1 MEYDQGNDMMA
12 RQMYSEKSRAAV
24 LWEPPISY
32 NPIVPGRGKTYLL
45 PTASAILDGIL
56 RFHFNLATDALGCR
70 RRVDGRHMV
79 MRQTAAPALD
89 IVGLELR
96 VLQLGAL
103 VTLVAQ
109 FGGAVV
115 VPSAS
120 SKCCV
125 VRPSHFNDKERANR
139 A

>member
-1 MEYDQGNDMMA
+1 
-12 RQMYSEKSRAAV
+12 
-24 LWEPPISY
+24 
-32 NPIVPGRGKTYLL
+32 
-45 PTASAILDGIL
+45 
-56 RFHFNLATDALGCR
+56 
-70 RRVDGRHMV
+70 MV

-89 IVGLELR
+89 IVVFELR

-109 FGGAVV
+109 FGGTVV